1 MIGKLKIAAIAV
13 FAAALGL
20 TASASRA
27 AVIVQSGDTY
37 GGWTITLPA
46 GISLVVDS
54 VTSSTISIEKF
65 AEFPSDAGL
74 PIDFMQTPGTT
85 AVPTID
91 IANEMVTNASGG
103 GWSGFQF
110 LIANVSEGL
119 GSGAASFSG
128 STFVAPTGFTLGA
141 TSGTSITYTGSQA
154 NGTTSAWVFGS
165 DAGSLIINA
174 NPSAP
179 GTFGQD
185 FVFKEQPLTNL
196 VSLSSAAWQGLAGLL
211 GLALVAGARNAKKL
225 LA

>member
-1 MIGKLKIAAIAV
+1 MFGKIKIAAIAV

-54 VTSSTISIEKF
+54 VTGSTISIEKF
-65 AEFPSDAGL
+65 AEFPNDEGL
-74 PIDFMQTPGTT
+74 PIDFMQTPGTI

-91 IANEMVTNASGG
+91 IANEMITNASGG

-110 LIANVSEGL
+110 LIANISEGL

-128 STFVAPTGFTLGA
+128 TTFTAPTGYSL
-141 TSGTSITYTGSQA
+141 TSSTSDTITYTGSQA
-154 NGTTSAWVFGS
+154 NGSTSAWGFGP
-165 DAGSLIINA
+165 DGDLIINA

-211 GLALVAGARNAKKL
+211 GLALVATVRNAKKL